1 MKKTGGGH
9 NRVRLLSFQGGTT
22 HLHCMDS
29 FDPLTFSCPDFTTV
43 ELLPKPSTV
52 QAILAFSK
60 STAHVRTRVGDGWVN
75 QN

>member
-1 MKKTGGGH
+1 
-9 NRVRLLSFQGGTT
+9 
-22 HLHCMDS
+22 MDS

-60 STAHVRTRVGDGWVN
+60 STAHVRTRVSDGWVN

>member
-1 MKKTGGGH
+1 
-9 NRVRLLSFQGGTT
+9 
-22 HLHCMDS
+22 MDS

-60 STAHVRTRVGDGWVN
+60 ATAHVPTRAGDGWLN

>member
-1 MKKTGGGH
+1 M
-9 NRVRLLSFQGGTT
+9 SFQGRTT

-29 FDPLTFSCPDFTTV
+29 FDSLTFSCPDFTTV

-52 QAILAFSK
+52 QAILAFSEA
-60 STAHVRTRVGDGWVN
+60 TVHVPTRVGDGWVN